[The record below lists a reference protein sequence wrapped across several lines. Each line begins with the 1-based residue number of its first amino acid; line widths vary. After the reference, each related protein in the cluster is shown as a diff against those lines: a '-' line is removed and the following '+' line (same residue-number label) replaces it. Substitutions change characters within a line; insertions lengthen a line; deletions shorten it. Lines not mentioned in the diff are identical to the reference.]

1 MAFFTNDYLDFFK
14 ELAANNHKDW
24 FDENRKRYQESVK
37 KPFDAF
43 VDAVINEMRKTDS
56 SINIQAKDAVF
67 RINRDIRFSQD
78 KTPYKLN
85 RSAIIAPGGK
95 KNKTFPGLYFEFSP
109 EHVRVYTGAYM
120 PDKDQLQAIRE
131 EIADNLNEFN
141 KIITNKNFVDTYQ
154 EIRGEK
160 NARIPKEFK
169 EAGEKQPLIYNKNF
183 YVYTTLPAEIILED
197 DLVKTIT
204 NTYKIA
210 EPFANFLKKPLTNI
224 E

>member
-43 VDAVINEMRKTDS
+43 VDAVINEMKKTDS

-120 PDKDQLQAIRE
+120 PDKDQLQALRE
-131 EIADNLNEFN
+131 EISDNLNEFD
-141 KIITNKNFVDTYQ
+141 KIITNKKFIDSYQ
-154 EIRGEK
+154 EVRGEK

-210 EPFANFLKKPLTNI
+210 EPFANFLKKPITNI
-224 E
+224 Q

>member
-43 VDAVINEMRKTDS
+43 VDAVINEMKKTDS

-85 RSAIIAPGGK
+85 RSAIISPGGK

-120 PDKDQLQAIRE
+120 PDKDQLQALRE
-131 EIADNLNEFN
+131 EISDNLNEFD
-141 KIITNKNFVDTYQ
+141 KIITNKKFIDSYQ
-154 EIRGEK
+154 EVRGEK

>member
-1 MAFFTNDYLDFFK
+1 MAFFTNDYLEFFK

-131 EIADNLNEFN
+131 EIADNLTEFD
-141 KIITNKNFVDTYQ
+141 KIITNKKFIDTYQ
-154 EIRGEK
+154 EVRGEK

>member
-1 MAFFTNDYLDFFK
+1 MAFFTNDYLEFFK

-120 PDKDQLQAIRE
+120 PDKDQLQALRE
-131 EIADNLNEFN
+131 EISDNLNEFN
-141 KIITNKNFVDTYQ
+141 KIITNKKFIDTYQ
-154 EIRGEK
+154 EVRGEK

-169 EAGEKQPLIYNKNF
+169 ESGEKQPLIYNKNF
-183 YVYTTLPAEIILED
+183 YVYTTLPPEVILED

-210 EPFANFLKKPLTNI
+210 EPFANFLKKPITNI
-224 E
+224 Q